1 MTQDVDEEAMFMHAD
16 ADNAILMHYASKY
29 YDPEKARAYYLRT
42 RELQG
47 RKPAAL
53 ETQDQKDT
61 WAVANDSIRTERKNE
76 KDAATKAQQAK
87 LENIRKTAEDAKARI
102 LENLKKFFE
111 EVDTGLRI
119 PTNASPKLR
128 AFLEKQN
135 AQQKTTAKKKA
146 VSELRGIATSLRDAL
161 TKARD
166 EYKDVQK
173 NLDAKYKSEAE
184 REYEN
189 IRTKV
194 Q

>member
-42 RELQG
+42 RELKGSQ
-47 RKPAAL
+47 PAL
-53 ETQDQKDT
+53 ETQAQKET

-87 LENIRKTAEDAKARI
+87 LENIRKTAEDAKSRI

-135 AQQKTTAKKKA
+135 AQQKRTAKKRA

-173 NLDAKYKSEAE
+173 NLDAKYKADAE